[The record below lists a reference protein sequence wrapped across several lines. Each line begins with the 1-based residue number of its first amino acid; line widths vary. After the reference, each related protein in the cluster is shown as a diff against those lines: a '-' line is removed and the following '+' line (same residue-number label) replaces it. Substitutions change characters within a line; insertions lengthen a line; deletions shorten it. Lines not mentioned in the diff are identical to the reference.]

1 MFRVFAFN
9 PSDGCAADQVNTA
22 FGCISGDPVS
32 FFTTVFRV
40 AVGVGG
46 GIAFFLV
53 ILGIFEL
60 IISGAEPEKL
70 NDAKERIVSAL
81 SGLLVIIFAIVFLR
95 IIGVDILG
103 LPEFKKIN

>member
-1 MFRVFAFN
+1 MFSAYAFD
-9 PSDGCAADQVNTA
+9 PSAGCAPTEVSTA

-32 FFTTVFRV
+32 FFAAVFRI